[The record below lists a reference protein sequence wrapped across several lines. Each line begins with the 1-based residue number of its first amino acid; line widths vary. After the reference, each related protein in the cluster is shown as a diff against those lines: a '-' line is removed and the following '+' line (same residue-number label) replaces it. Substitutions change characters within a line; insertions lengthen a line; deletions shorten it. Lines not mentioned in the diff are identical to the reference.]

1 MKVKLLKSA
10 LYLLSMIVIS
20 SSAFAHG
27 PSPQKMVKEVVI
39 KADQEKVWA
48 LVKDFASIGKWH
60 PDVVSAKLENRKD
73 AETGAELPHRLVA
86 LKNGT
91 GFLEKLR
98 EVNEADKKI
107 DYKMVEGAESTI
119 AVSNYRTVMQVK
131 PGASAGE
138 SILTITARFY
148 NKANSMEAP
157 PGQDNPTANKVINE
171 IYDATAEGMKKALE
185 K

>member
-1 MKVKLLKSA
+1 MKVKWIRSA
-10 LYLLSMIVIS
+10 CLMLMTVFSIS
-20 SSAFAHG
+20 ANAHG
-27 PSPQKMVKEVVI
+27 PSPQKVVKEIVI

-48 LVKDFASIGKWH
+48 LVKDFGAIGKWH
-60 PDVVSAKLENRKD
+60 PDVTSAKLETKKD
-73 AETGAELPHRLVA
+73 AETGADLPHRLVA

-107 DYKMVEGAESTI
+107 DYKMVEGPESTI

-131 PGASAGE
+131 AGANAGE
-138 SILTITARFY
+138 TLLVITARFY
-148 NKANSMEAP
+148 NKANSMEAL

-171 IYDATAEGMKKALE
+171 LYDAAAIGLQKALE
-185 K
+185 N